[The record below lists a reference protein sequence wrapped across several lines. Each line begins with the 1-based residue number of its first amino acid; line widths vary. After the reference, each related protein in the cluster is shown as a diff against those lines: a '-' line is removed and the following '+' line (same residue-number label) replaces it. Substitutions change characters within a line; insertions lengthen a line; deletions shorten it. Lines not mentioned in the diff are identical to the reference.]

1 MQSTNH
7 KFKRSKVCCQNAE
20 FLHSKYQQIFSLI
33 FIVSIFSSFK
43 VSFVV
48 QVTDKT
54 LSIRSN
60 IIKEIQT
67 ANYNNIAVVFQAKHM
82 P

>member
-7 KFKRSKVCCQNAE
+7 KVKRSKVCCQYAE
-20 FLHSKYQQIFSLI
+20 FLHSKYQHIFSLI
-33 FIVSIFSSFK
+33 FIVSIFSSLK

-48 QVTDKT
+48 QVTHKT

-60 IIKEIQT
+60 ILKEIQT
-67 ANYNNIAVVFQAKHM
+67 ANYNKKTILL
-82 P
+82 

>member
-7 KFKRSKVCCQNAE
+7 KVKRSKVCCQYVE
-20 FLHSKYQQIFSLI
+20 FLHSKYQHIFSLI
-33 FIVSIFSSFK
+33 FIVSIFSSLK

-48 QVTDKT
+48 QVTHKT

-60 IIKEIQT
+60 ILKEIQT
-67 ANYNNIAVVFQAKHM
+67 ANYNKKTILL
-82 P
+82 

>member
-7 KFKRSKVCCQNAE
+7 KVKRSKVCCQYAE
-20 FLHSKYQQIFSLI
+20 FLHSKYQQIFALI

-67 ANYNNIAVVFQAKHM
+67 ANYNKKTILL
-82 P
+82 

>member
-7 KFKRSKVCCQNAE
+7 KVKRSKVCCQYAK

-48 QVTDKT
+48 QVTDET

-67 ANYNNIAVVFQAKHM
+67 ANYNKKTILL
-82 P
+82 

>member
-7 KFKRSKVCCQNAE
+7 KVKRSKVCCQYAE
-20 FLHSKYQQIFSLI
+20 FLYSKYQQIFSLI
-33 FIVSIFSSFK
+33 FIVSIFRSFK

-48 QVTDKT
+48 QVTDQT

-67 ANYNNIAVVFQAKHM
+67 ANYNKKTILL
-82 P
+82 

>member
-7 KFKRSKVCCQNAE
+7 KVKRSKVCCCQYAE
-20 FLHSKYQQIFSLI
+20 FLYSKYQQIFSLI
-33 FIVSIFSSFK
+33 FIVSIFRSFK

-67 ANYNNIAVVFQAKHM
+67 ANYNKKTILL
-82 P
+82 

>member
-7 KFKRSKVCCQNAE
+7 KVKRSKVCCQYAK

-48 QVTDKT
+48 QVTDET

-60 IIKEIQT
+60 IIKEIQI
-67 ANYNNIAVVFQAKHM
+67 ANYNKKTILL
-82 P
+82 